1 MYKNYNMSQL
11 TLPIETEITFPE
23 NDVSTIINHLVE
35 SIPDA
40 EFNDYYNH
48 RGPSSYHPKMMLK
61 ILLYSYSQSVFSG
74 RKIEFLLKDSCR
86 LMWLAQGQ
94 TPSYRTINRFRVNT
108 HMMGILQTL
117 FVGFRAQL
125 IEDKLISED
134 VVYIDGTKLEANAN
148 KYTFQWLANTERFS
162 QSVVEKSNTLYETL
176 VAEEIIP
183 EIKKES
189 SEELSKEE
197 MNQIETYLENKEKNL
212 TSQIEN
218 TANTQERKTLRKQRS
233 QIKKS
238 KKAIND
244 FRERKI
250 KYENQK
256 EIYGDRKSYSTTDHD
271 ATFMRMKD
279 DHMKNGQLKP
289 GYNLQIATNNQFI
302 LAYGVYNKPGDTR
315 TLEPFLNEMKEL
327 YGDIPEYI
335 VADAGYGSESNYK
348 MILDDFEKTPLITYG
363 MYIKEGKKKFKNDPF
378 ISANWQYNELDD
390 YYLCPNNKELHF
402 FKYRIRHDYYG
413 YRRDFKEYRC
423 EDCFDC
429 PLRSKCM
436 KQTKNPKT
444 NKKLL
449 KNFTWEYLKNYT
461 KQLLSDPKMNGIYKK
476 RKIDVESVFG
486 NLKANLG
493 FKRLSVRTQSKVE
506 CEIGIAL
513 MALNIRK
520 LAR

>member
-11 TLPIETEITFPE
+11 TLPIETEITFPK

-74 RKIEFLLKDSCR
+74 RKIEFLLRDSCR

-94 TPSYRTINRFRVNT
+94 TPSYRTINRFRVNPY
-108 HMMGILQTL
+108 MMGILQTL

-218 TANTQERKTLRKQRS
+218 TDNTQELKTLRKQRS
-233 QIKKS
+233 QIKKA
-238 KKAIND
+238 KK
-244 FRERKI
+244 R
-250 KYENQK
+250 
-256 EIYGDRKSYSTTDHD
+256 
-271 ATFMRMKD
+271 
-279 DHMKNGQLKP
+279 L
-289 GYNLQIATNNQFI
+289 
-302 LAYGVYNKPGDTR
+302 
-315 TLEPFLNEMKEL
+315 
-327 YGDIPEYI
+327 
-335 VADAGYGSESNYK
+335 
-348 MILDDFEKTPLITYG
+348 MILENVELSMRTK
-363 MYIKEGKKKFKNDPF
+363 KEFMVTERA
-378 ISANWQYNELDD
+378 IQQQ
-390 YYLCPNNKELHF
+390 
-402 FKYRIRHDYYG
+402 IMMRH
-413 YRRDFKEYRC
+413 
-423 EDCFDC
+423 
-429 PLRSKCM
+429 L
-436 KQTKNPKT
+436 
-444 NKKLL
+444 
-449 KNFTWEYLKNYT
+449 
-461 KQLLSDPKMNGIYKK
+461 
-476 RKIDVESVFG
+476 
-486 NLKANLG
+486 
-493 FKRLSVRTQSKVE
+493 
-506 CEIGIAL
+506 
-513 MALNIRK
+513 
-520 LAR
+520 